1 MQPLDVETLHCPRG
15 MQSPAGPSR
24 SGGAGSRGAPIGR
37 YSGEAARSAGRT
49 PDTSEINRVNDVRP
63 DAVIILAAGEGTR
76 MKSTLPKVLHPLGGA
91 PLLGHAMRAAA
102 GAGAAETVVVVR
114 HQRDRVA
121 AFIEEYAQ
129 RSGLACRT
137 ADQDEVKGTGRAVE
151 CGLEVLPADL
161 TGTVVVTMGD
171 VPLLSAETISELT
184 RVHHE
189 ERAAVT
195 VITSVLEDAKS
206 YGRIVRDAD
215 GHVERIVEFKDA
227 TEAERGIREIN
238 SGIYAFDAAVLR
250 RELANVRSDNAQGEK
265 YLTDVLQ
272 LARAAGGTVAAH
284 VLTDLWQTEGV
295 NDRVQL
301 AQLGKELNRRT
312 CERHMR
318 AGVTIID
325 PDTTWIDVDVTI
337 GQDTRLL
344 PGTQLLGA
352 TSIGAEATI
361 GPDVTLTDCEVGDGA
376 EVKRAEGLLAV
387 IGDGAKVGPF
397 SYLRPGTELG
407 AKGKIGGFV
416 ETKNTKIGEGAK
428 VPHLTYAGDADIKEG
443 ANIGAGTIFAN
454 YDGVHKHRTVVG
466 RHSFIGSDAV
476 LVAPVEIAD
485 GAYVAAGSAVTEAV
499 GPGQLAVARGHQRN
513 VDGWVARQRP
523 GTQTEAAAL
532 AAAQPP
538 SSATPDSSEDTK

>member
-1 MQPLDVETLHCPRG
+1 M
-15 MQSPAGPSR
+15 
-24 SGGAGSRGAPIGR
+24 
-37 YSGEAARSAGRT
+37 
-49 PDTSEINRVNDVRP
+49 NDVRP

-76 MKSTLPKVLHPLGGA
+76 MKSTLPKVLHPIGGA

-102 GAGAAETVVVVR
+102 GAGASETVVVVR
-114 HQRDRVA
+114 HQRDRVV
-121 AFIEEYAQ
+121 AFIDEYSTQAQ
-129 RSGLACRT
+129 LTCRT
-137 ADQDEVKGTGRAVE
+137 ADQDEIKGTGRAVE

-161 TGTVVVTMGD
+161 QGTVVVTMGD

-184 RVHHE
+184 RAHVE
-189 ERAAVT
+189 AGAAVT
-195 VITSVLEDAKS
+195 VITSVLPDAQA

-215 GHVERIVEFKDA
+215 GNVERIVEFKDA

-250 RELANVRSDNAQGEK
+250 RELANVTSDNAQGEK

-284 VLTDLWQTEGV
+284 VLTDLDQTEGV

-301 AQLGKELNRRT
+301 ARLGKELNRRT

-318 AGVTIID
+318 AGVTIVD
-325 PDTTWIDVDVTI
+325 PATTWIDVDVTI
-337 GQDTRLL
+337 GQDTRVL

-352 TSIGAEATI
+352 TSVGAEATI

-376 EVKRAEGLLAV
+376 EVKRAEGHLAV
-387 IGDGAKVGPF
+387 IGAGATVGPF

-416 ETKNTKIGEGAK
+416 ETKNAKIGDGAK
-428 VPHLTYAGDADIKEG
+428 VPHLTYAGDAVIGEG

-454 YDGVHKHRTVVG
+454 YDGVNKHQTVIG
-466 RHSFIGSDAV
+466 KHSFVGSDTV
-476 LVAPVEIAD
+476 LIAPVEVAD
-485 GAYVAAGSAVTEAV
+485 GAYVAAGSALTDAV
-499 GPGQLAVARGHQRN
+499 GAGQLAIARGRQRN
-513 VDGWVARQRP
+513 IDGWVATHRA
-523 GTQTEAAAL
+523 GTSTD
-532 AAAQPP
+532 AAAQAATQHP
-538 SSATPDSSEDTK
+538 STEPTPESSEAPQ